1 MLITAF
7 FCIFALL
14 LIKTYLKLKQI
25 TKYKM
30 TKKTFQEYQ
39 DAGIIF
45 DVSEGKNFFT
55 VILVPLLLEPALVSY
70 FKIWT

>member
-1 MLITAF
+1 M
-7 FCIFALL
+7 
-14 LIKTYLKLKQI
+14 KQI

-45 DVSEGKNFFT
+45 DVSEGKWGNNRSAIFT
-55 VILVPLLLEPALVSY
+55 ATGKVNETKTMPIEIEVTAFYPLP
-70 FKIWT
+70 I

>member
-1 MLITAF
+1 M
-7 FCIFALL
+7 
-14 LIKTYLKLKQI
+14 KQI

-45 DVSEGKNFFT
+45 DVSEGKWGNNRSAIFTATGRVNKTKTMSIEIEVTAFFE
-55 VILVPLLLEPALVSY
+55 LAKY
-70 FKIWT
+70 